1 MSNIPYESF
10 IHQTYIDDLDL
21 CDEIIESYINSPMKL
36 LGSFGHGVIDKEVK
50 DTTEVCLN
58 NCGEVFF
65 RYTSELQKCL
75 NSYIEKY
82 ETCNWYN
89 PFSVVEVINIQ
100 HYKPGSSY
108 SIWHSERTMPK
119 SDRHLVFMTYLN
131 DVTDEGGTE
140 FYHQKLITKPKKGL
154 TLIWPADWTHT
165 HRGIKSPT
173 QDKYITTGWFS
184 YVEKPT

>member
-21 CDEIIESYINSPMKL
+21 CDEIIESYTNSPMKL
-36 LGSFGHGVIDKEVK
+36 LGSFGHGVINKEFK
-50 DTTEVCLN
+50 DTTEVSLN
-58 NCGEVFF
+58 ACGEVFF
-65 RYTSELQKCL
+65 RYTIELQKCL
-75 NSYIEKY
+75 NTYIEKY
-82 ETCNWYN
+82 QTCNWYS
-89 PFSVVEVINIQ
+89 PFSLIESINIQ

-108 SIWHSERTMPK
+108 AAWHSERTMPK
-119 SDRHLVFMTYLN
+119 SDRHLAFMTYLN

-173 QDKYITTGWFS
+173 QHKYITTGWLS
-184 YVEKPT
+184 YVEKST